1 MIREETSMRRFWILT
16 AVALLVASG
25 TAFAA
30 YDISGWWLLE
40 GSGYAEKGF
49 VRTEL
54 TDSGT
59 LDIKTQTENGVQSVL
74 GYSLE
79 LRLDA
84 SRFNINAWK
93 YSNIVLLDVPVAV
106 PELNPTTNAPFK
118 LPQVTVDGLTYEI
131 TFTTKTSG
139 TVRIYGYIDVDVVG
153 QIEINSV
160 STIWKNGTDKP
171 DVSDMTS
178 GCSGGISWTASLLPV
193 FWVILRQ
200 RGRRK

>member
-1 MIREETSMRRFWILT
+1 
-16 AVALLVASG
+16 
-25 TAFAA
+25 
-30 YDISGWWLLE
+30 
-40 GSGYAEKGF
+40 
-49 VRTEL
+49 
-54 TDSGT
+54 
-59 LDIKTQTENGVQSVL
+59 
-74 GYSLE
+74 
-79 LRLDA
+79 
-84 SRFNINAWK
+84 
-93 YSNIVLLDVPVAV
+93 VLLDVPVAV

-178 GCSGGISWTASLLPV
+178 GCSGGISWTASLLPAL
-193 FWVILRQ
+193 WMILRQ